1 MRSLTKD
8 LAVPRIEYFRKTTN
22 NAGETAGYRIRTD
35 WEGCCRPKGLRVE
48 CRKVEV
54 FRISLTTRF
63 GRTSGDFVR
72 LALSESRDSR
82 SPHLGLCHRPDKWT
96 IRLSALSSTPFECSI
111 HVCCFLEQFVE
122 DGSVKK
128 THESKSP
135 APTSPSPFSGS
146 TITQCL

>member
-1 MRSLTKD
+1 MRVRCLERADFLCVMDAIVDEGSRSITNE
-8 LAVPRIEYFRKTTN
+8 IFRKTTN

-63 GRTSGDFVR
+63 GCTSGDFVR

-82 SPHLGLCHRPDKWT
+82 SPHLRLCHQYDNDKVISFIINPIRMLPCLLFSRT
-96 IRLSALSSTPFECSI
+96 IC
-111 HVCCFLEQFVE
+111 
-122 DGSVKK
+122 
-128 THESKSP
+128 
-135 APTSPSPFSGS
+135 
-146 TITQCL
+146 

>member
-8 LAVPRIEYFRKTTN
+8 LAVPRMKYFRKTTD

-63 GRTSGDFVR
+63 GCTSGDFVR

-82 SPHLGLCHRPDKWT
+82 SPHPDYVINPIT
-96 IRLSALSSTPFECSI
+96 IRLSALSSTPFKCS
-111 HVCCFLEQFVE
+111 HVCCSLEQFVE
-122 DGSVKK
+122 DGLVKK

-135 APTSPSPFSGS
+135 ATTSPSPFPGPA
-146 TITQCL
+146 ITQCL